1 MFSLSFYL
9 DVNENSNDKEYNAS
23 EENAIVFGNYIRAG
37 LQQKMKGMLE
47 QYGVGLLKNW
57 FTLQMY
63 LKRNSNVDGGSE
75 NEGTLKRRNSS
86 RDAIPGEES
95 SNFAKDIAQIE
106 VTPLHLAILSRQEA
120 SLETILDSIL
130 TLYSELPSLNRS
142 DRLTEADQIL
152 ATKVKVTYPGN
163 TLGIYSDEDC
173 MLDGMNIIHLATRY
187 FPKGLETIIRVIRRK
202 DGLLNRVK
210 YLIEEQ
216 DNQIQST
223 PLHVAASCG
232 SIMAT
237 R

>member
-1 MFSLSFYL
+1 
-9 DVNENSNDKEYNAS
+9 
-23 EENAIVFGNYIRAG
+23 
-37 LQQKMKGMLE
+37 MKGMLE

-75 NEGTLKRRNSS
+75 NKGTLKRRNSS
-86 RDAIPGEES
+86 IPGEES
-95 SNFAKDIAQIE
+95 SNFARDIAQIE

-173 MLDGMNIIHLATRY
+173 MLDGMNLIHLATRY

-202 DGLLNRVK
+202 EGLLSRLK

-223 PLHVAASCG
+223 PLHVAASSG